1 MARLPR
7 GAGED
12 PRPLAGKGVW
22 ASFGYALEGL
32 AYAWRAQ
39 PNFRLEV
46 LIGAFALALA
56 AWLGVS
62 PVPILLASM
71 AVLGLEL
78 VNTGLEALVDLAS
91 PGRHPLAKRAKD
103 AAAAAVLVAALLAF
117 LLGLLVLG
125 PPLWERIVR

>member
-1 MARLPR
+1 MARLPKR
-7 GAGED
+7 PGAD
-12 PRPLAGKGVW
+12 PRALDGKGLW

-39 PNFRLEV
+39 PNFRLEAG
-46 LIGAFALALA
+46 IGALALLLA

-78 VNTGLEALVDLAS
+78 LNTALEALVDLAS
-91 PGRHPLAKRAKD
+91 PSFHPLAKAAKD
-103 AAAAAVLVAALLAF
+103 AAAAAVLVAALLA
-117 LLGLLVLG
+117 LTLGLYLLG
-125 PPLWERIVR
+125 PPLLERIAR